1 MGLLTGLI
9 LGLGLMLVW
18 SSFWE
23 RAPKHTRQS
32 APTFLHDLHAAEFT
46 GVSVPM
52 FVCASVLLGLLG
64 AVATL
69 VLTRIPVIA
78 LVGACAGGMALFVI
92 VKHRA
97 AVNRRRRRELWPDV
111 IEHLLSAIRA
121 GLSLP
126 EALVTLGQ
134 RGPELFRNDFRLF
147 ARDFRASGHLESSL
161 VTMKN
166 RLSDP
171 TADRVIEALRLTKSV
186 GGSELGT
193 LLETLTKFLRQ
204 DIRTRG
210 ELEARQSWTVG
221 GARVA
226 IAAPWLILTML
237 ATRPEAAAA
246 YSDARGAAL
255 IGIGAV
261 ISVGAY
267 FMMMKLGALPAE
279 RRVLA

>member
-1 MGLLTGLI
+1 MGLLTGLL
-9 LGLGLMLVW
+9 LGLGMMLIW
-18 SSFWE
+18 SSFWVS
-23 RAPKHTRQS
+23 PQKQMSSS
-32 APTFLHDLHAAEFT
+32 AITFLHDLHAADFV

-52 FVCASVLLGLLG
+52 FVLASTLLSVCGAGLTLLITKIPVISLVG
-64 AVATL
+64 AVAGGA
-69 VLTRIPVIA
+69 A
-78 LVGACAGGMALFVI
+78 LYVV
-92 VKHRA
+92 VKQRA
-97 AVNRRRRRELWPDV
+97 TANRRRRRELWPDV

-126 EALVTLGQ
+126 EALITLGQ
-134 RGPELFRNDFRLF
+134 RGPELFRNDFRMF
-147 ARDFRASGHLESSL
+147 TRDFRASGQLDSSL
-161 VTMKN
+161 TTMKS

-171 TADRVIEALRLTKSV
+171 TADRVIEALRLTKTV

-193 LLETLTKFLRQ
+193 LLETLNRFLRQ

-237 ATRPEAAAA
+237 ATRPEAAVA
-246 YSDARGAAL
+246 YSDARGAML

-261 ISVGAY
+261 VSVGAY
-267 FMMMKLGALPAE
+267 VLMLKLGALPAE